1 MTFKHFRNVRAF
13 LSDYY
18 LGSVFGRGE
27 GRGRKK
33 RLSDRDTDLAYARL
47 RRLREQAEGRA
58 PDAASCRERF
68 LRPLFRDVL
77 GFHVGAGEDGIHA
90 LFASAE
96 QEAQGHP
103 PLALLG
109 CGGWDEQPDAGGR
122 GARHLVRRVEDA
134 LARWDLPYGFVGTG
148 EELRLLRR
156 VGDGPRAAYLAADLE
171 GLAEDDDPESFA
183 VAYRLFHASA
193 FIPDESGK
201 RGLDLIEAESKGHA
215 QQVSDDLK
223 RAVFTAAESLVAAL
237 LEDAARRGD
246 IELGQVSDA
255 DLRLHRDAALTALYR
270 LLFILYAEARDQRL
284 DEHPIYRTAYSVQGL
299 LDEILRRSPDAE
311 ALAENMTGY
320 WARLRALFQIY
331 DEGLPA
337 ITPYEHLPPRGGDF
351 FSRTSPEGKI
361 LERARLS
368 DRQVARIIV
377 ELATAA
383 PRVGVG
389 RERVSFRELDI
400 EQLGA
405 VYEGLLEYEPRIVR
419 STCIELRVQGRVFVL
434 DPADVVR
441 LCEQKSLK
449 VRGDRAIV
457 AGTAAEALHPEAL
470 AEAAEAEDSDLE
482 DEPADAEDEA
492 NEDTDAEDTAA
503 DDGDGDEE
511 QAAIRRGVTVGL
523 LRRLSPGTFH
533 FVPGAA
539 RKGSGSFYTPLP
551 LVRDL
556 VRHALGPLAQG
567 RAVAEIERLRVLD
580 PACGSAHFL
589 VEAMR
594 FLGRELH
601 RAYVR
606 EHGGKAPPGFRGAW
620 DDDCEVSDSE
630 ARAANSE
637 ARAWCKRR
645 IAERCLFGVDK
656 NPTAVNLARVA
667 LWIESL
673 AGDRPLTYF
682 EHHVRTGNSL
692 LGTWLSALDRPPL
705 PEMAGGK
712 TPKQGDLWSHS
723 VRQLVESAAEARR
736 LIDRAADLGTVE
748 PESIEEQRFK
758 AHQLEAAEKLLRGA
772 RLLFDLRTASAF
784 VPAIWNEW
792 QVLCGMLGDVARLE
806 GYAKERPWWTE
817 FTTVR
822 ERERFF
828 HWELEFPEVLLDRE
842 RPGFDTVLGNPPWD
856 KVLPTKHEFYARQDV
871 LIRAFKGNDLERR
884 IHELHAANPT
894 LEDEFK
900 SYRSRTT
907 TAAHLLRKSGDFP
920 LSEARSAAA
929 HEDVSKYFVDRAARL
944 CSRGGAV
951 GLVVPSVVYNGDG
964 CVGIRRFLLEEAAI
978 ERFYGFENRRK
989 LFPIDSR
996 YKFVNLVFRKG
1007 QQADGFDAAFMR
1019 HDPAELEAD
1028 GAKPWMVRITREEI
1042 ARLSPETLAFLE
1054 YRSPRDQEIV
1064 HKMHAGRPTLGGDE
1078 PGAWGATLF
1087 TDMAHIQI
1095 YNSARDKDLWT
1106 NPATKRLYTPA
1117 AVLGEEPDD
1126 VGETIQR
1133 MRGRGFWPVFE
1144 GKHIEQFLVGIKPVR
1159 WWLSVTQAESKY
1171 GKAPRNAP
1179 TLVFRETARNTDER
1193 TCIATVLP
1201 PGSAASHKLSGA
1213 VLANVASE
1221 VGATVFNSLCFD
1233 FALRRRTAGTSVSFT
1248 YIKPMPVPPAA
1259 VANGLTALPTRLAWE
1274 AGLENITDD
1283 RSLWPALWDANRAV
1297 AEAYDLTPDDLDYIL
1312 DSFPVFARKR
1322 AEFFAYLKEQVEEW
1336 KAEVAGVVRLPKT
1349 APEPVAQAEERAAP
1363 EKLKKRRAGPDR
1375 FNQAAV
1381 LAFIVHEVGRTDIG
1395 RVGHDKLIY
1404 FTQEHLG
1411 VDLGLTFQRKAAG
1424 PWDPAL
1430 KHKVEKL
1437 ATSKGW
1443 LVVEQAGG
1451 RDTASVFRV
1460 GPNVDEAMAQARR
1473 KLGSRADRLRE
1484 LCDFFNGLQF
1494 GTAGL
1499 ERWATIH
1506 KCWKDLALAGPV
1518 TEAALVAE
1526 VRSWKPRY
1534 DEADVQRAI
1543 RGMVGKSLI
1552 QLAEVDGAVP

>member
-33 RLSDRDTDLAYARL
+33 RLSDRDTDAAYARL

-58 PDAASCRERF
+58 QDAASCRERF

-77 GFHVGAGEDGIHA
+77 GFHVGAGEDGVHGLYA
-90 LFASAE
+90 GAE
-96 QEAQGHP
+96 QEAQGSV

-122 GARHLVRRVEDA
+122 GARHLVRRLEDA
-134 LARWDLPYGFVGTG
+134 LTKWDLAYGFVATG
-148 EELRLLRR
+148 EEIRLLRR
-156 VGDGPRAAYLAADLE
+156 PGDGPRGAYLAVDLE
-171 GLAEDDDPESFA
+171 GLVEDDDPESFA
-183 VAYRLFHASA
+183 VACRLFHASA
-193 FIPDESGK
+193 FIPDESGQ
-201 RGLDLIEAESKGHA
+201 RALDIIETESRGHA

-237 LEDAARRGD
+237 IEDAARRGD
-246 IELGQVSDA
+246 IEVAGIGDA
-255 DLRLHRDAALTALYR
+255 DLRLYRDAALTALYR
-270 LLFILYAEARDQRL
+270 LLFILYAEARDPRL

-299 LDEILRRSPDAE
+299 LDEILRRSPDATSF
-311 ALAENMTGY
+311 AENTTGS
-320 WARLRALFQIY
+320 WARLRALFRIY

-351 FSRTSPEGKI
+351 FSRTSPEGKL

-368 DRQVARIIV
+368 DRHVARILV

-434 DPADVVR
+434 DPPDVVR
-441 LCEQKSLK
+441 LCEQKSLV

-457 AGTAAEALHPEAL
+457 AGTAADALHPEAVV
-470 AEAAEAEDSDLE
+470 EAEDSDAEEEPAEADDDVAEESDE
-482 DEPADAEDEA
+482 DESEGEEDAGGEGEA
-492 NEDTDAEDTAA
+492 AIKRGTAA
-503 DDGDGDEE
+503 
-511 QAAIRRGVTVGL
+511 RL
-523 LRRLSPGTFH
+523 LRRLEPGTFH

-556 VRHALGPLAQG
+556 VRHALGPLAEG
-567 RAVAEIERLRVLD
+567 RSAAEIERLRVLD

-594 FLGRELH
+594 FLGQELH

-606 EHGGKAPPGFRGAW
+606 EFGHKAPPGFRGAW
-620 DDDCEVSDSE
+620 DDDCKASDSE

-682 EHHVRTGNSL
+682 EHHIRCGNSL
-692 LGTWLSALDRPPL
+692 LGTWLEALDRPPL
-705 PEMAGGK
+705 PDMAGGK

-758 AHQLEAAEKLLRGA
+758 AHQRETAEKLLAGA

-792 QVLCGMLGDVARLE
+792 QVLCGLLADPARLE
-806 GYAKERPWWTE
+806 GYAKERPWWAE
-817 FTTVR
+817 FVSVR

-828 HWELEFPEVLLDRE
+828 HWELEFPEVLLDPE
-842 RPGFDTVLGNPPWD
+842 RPGFDAVLGNPPWD
-856 KVLPTKHEFYARQDV
+856 KVLPTRHEFYARQDV
-871 LIRAFKGNDLERR
+871 LIRAFKGNDRERR
-884 IHELHAANPT
+884 IQELHAANPG
-894 LEDEFK
+894 LDDEFNA
-900 SYRSRTT
+900 YRLATIT
-907 TAAHLLRKSGDFP
+907 TAKLLRRGGDFP
-920 LSEARSAAA
+920 LSEARSQNAN
-929 HEDVSKYFVDRAARL
+929 EDVSKYFVDRAARL
-944 CSRGGAV
+944 CARGGAV

-978 ERFYGFENRRK
+978 ERFYGFENRKK
-989 LFPIDSR
+989 LFPIHSS

-1007 QQADGFDAAFMR
+1007 RQADGFAAAFMR
-1019 HDPAELEAD
+1019 HDPAELD
-1028 GAKPWMVRITREEI
+1028 DPGPKPWMVRITAEEI
-1042 ARLSPETLAFLE
+1042 TRLSPETLAFLE

-1078 PGAWGATLF
+1078 PFGWHAAFFRDRNRENIFDMSHNRDLELATDPQ
-1087 TDMAHIQI
+1087 T
-1095 YNSARDKDLWT
+1095 R
-1106 NPATKRLYTPA
+1106 RLYSPKL
-1117 AVLGEEPDD
+1117 VLGEEPDD
-1126 VGETIQR
+1126 VAETIRR
-1133 MRGRGFWPVFE
+1133 MRERGFWPVFE
-1144 GKHIEQFLVGIKPVR
+1144 GKHIDQFLVGTKPVR
-1159 WWLSVTQAESKY
+1159 WWLSVAQAESKY
-1171 GKAPRNAP
+1171 GKPPRNEP
-1179 TLVFRETARNTDER
+1179 TLVFRETASNTNER
-1193 TCIATVLP
+1193 TCIAAVLP
-1201 PGSAASHKLSGA
+1201 AGCAAAHTLSGIVPEHTDA
-1213 VLANVASE
+1213 AAACVVL
-1221 VGATVFNSLCFD
+1221 NSLCFD
-1233 FALRRRTAGTSVSFT
+1233 YALRFRTAGTHVSFT
-1248 YIKPMPVPPAA
+1248 YIKPMPVPRADVAA
-1259 VANGLTALPTRLAWE
+1259 RLARFETRLAWE
-1274 AGLENITDD
+1274 SHLEHITDD
-1283 RSLWPALWDANRAV
+1283 RSLWPDLWEANRAV
-1297 AEAYDLTPDDLDYIL
+1297 AEAYDLTPDDLDHIL

-1322 AEFFAYLKEQVEEW
+1322 AAFFAYLKERVAEW
-1336 KAEVAGVVRLPKT
+1336 KAEVAGVLRLPT
-1349 APEPVAQAEERAAP
+1349 TEPQPRAEAEEP
-1363 EKLKKRRAGPDR
+1363 SPPKTPKKRRAGADR

-1411 VDLGLTFQRKAAG
+1411 VDLGLTFERKAAG

-1437 ATSKGW
+1437 AIDKGW

-1451 RDTASVFRV
+1451 RDTATVFRA
-1460 GPNVDEAMAQARR
+1460 GPKIDEAMAQARR
-1473 KLGSRADRLRE
+1473 KLGNQAERLRE
-1484 LCDFFNGLQF
+1484 LCEFFNGLRF

-1506 KCWKDLALAGPV
+1506 KCWKDLAAAGPV
-1518 TEAALVAE
+1518 TASALVAE

-1543 RGMVGKSLI
+1543 RGMVSRDMIRLSDARG
-1552 QLAEVDGAVP
+1552 EEC